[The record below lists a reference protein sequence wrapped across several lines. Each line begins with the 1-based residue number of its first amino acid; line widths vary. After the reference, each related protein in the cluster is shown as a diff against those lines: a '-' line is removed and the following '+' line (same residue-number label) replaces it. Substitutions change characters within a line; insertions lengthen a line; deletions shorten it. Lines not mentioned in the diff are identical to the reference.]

1 MLKKELPVVPLRDIV
16 LFPGAIIPLFV
27 GREKSIKAL
36 SAAQDVYKVE
46 NMIFTAQKSQDVN
59 EPVPNDIF
67 EIGVIA
73 KILQAIKLSNNNIKL
88 LVEAKQR
95 VKISNI
101 KETDYLIGEYEVLDD
116 DEYAKTEQI
125 NIMTDDLVEVFKK
138 YAKNSRKVSLEV
150 INAISS
156 QKKNPA
162 YLSNIIASH
171 LVCKTDKK
179 QKILEIGNVPQR
191 IEQLIE
197 LISSELAIIDAD
209 ANVSNRVKQQI
220 EKTQKDYYL
229 HEQMKAIQKELGDDD
244 KAELAEIEKKIQ
256 ALPLSKEAREKA
268 QQEYKKL
275 KGMNSMTSEASVLRS
290 YLDILLE
297 MPWDKF
303 DKAKVNVKQAAEILE
318 RDHYG
323 LEKVK
328 ERILEY
334 LAVLQRSK
342 NMSSP
347 IICFVGPPGVGKTSL
362 ARSIADAVGRQ
373 YTKFSLGGIKDEA
386 EIRGHRKT
394 YIGSMP
400 GKIVKQLRRVK
411 VNNPLMLLDEIDK
424 IGADFRGDPSSA
436 MLEVLDPEQNK
447 AFVDHYLD
455 VEYDLSNIM
464 FIATA
469 NSTNIARPLLD
480 RMEVIRIDGYVEEE
494 KFQISKK
501 YLIPKQLKAH
511 NMKASEFIIEDAALL
526 DLIRYYTRES
536 GVRNLEREL
545 AALARKSLRRILS
558 DKEIKSITITSNNL
572 EEFLGPKKYR
582 YGLAEDKDIVGS
594 TTGLAYTE
602 VGGDLLSIEAVSI
615 PGKGEIKATGKL
627 GDVMKESTQA
637 AYSFFCSHVNS
648 FVVPDKDWQHK
659 DIHLHVPEGAT
670 PKDGPSAGIA
680 IFTTIV
686 SLMTG
691 APVRK
696 DVAMTGEITLRG
708 NVLPIGGLK
717 EKLLA
722 ASRGGIKTVII
733 PQDNLNDLKDIP
745 PGIKQK
751 LQIIPVSKALEVLDI
766 ALNGKFYSDVKI
778 H

>member
-1 MLKKELPVVPLRDIV
+1 MSKKELPVVPLRDIV

-46 NMIFTAQKSQDVN
+46 SMIFTAQKSQDVN
-59 EPVPNDIF
+59 EPAPNDIF

-101 KETDYLIGEYEVLDD
+101 IENDYLMAEYEVLDD
-116 DEYAKTEQI
+116 EEYAKTDQI

-179 QKILEIGNVPQR
+179 QKILEIPNVPQR
-191 IEQLIE
+191 IEELIT
-197 LISSELAIIDAD
+197 LISSELAIIDAYT
-209 ANVSNRVKQQI
+209 NVSNRVKQQI

-256 ALPLSKEAREKA
+256 TLPLSKEAREKA
-268 QQEYKKL
+268 QQEFKKL

-297 MPWDKF
+297 MPWGKF
-303 DKAKVNVKQAAEILE
+303 DKAKVNVKQAAAILE

-328 ERILEY
+328 ERILDY

-362 ARSIADAVGRQ
+362 ARSIAEAVGRQ

-447 AFVDHYLD
+447 GFVDHYLD

-480 RMEVIRIDGYVEEE
+480 RMEIIRIEGYVEEE
-494 KFQISKK
+494 KFQIAQK

-511 NMKASEFIIEDAALL
+511 NMKASEFIIADSALL

-536 GVRNLEREL
+536 GVRNLEREI
-545 AALARKSLRRILS
+545 ATLARKSLRRILS
-558 DKEIKSITITSNNL
+558 DKEVKSITITSNNI
-572 EEFLGPKKYR
+572 EEFLGPQKFR
-582 YGLAEDKDIVGS
+582 YGLAEEKDIVGS

-670 PKDGPSAGIA
+670 PKDGPSAGVA

-691 APVRK
+691 VPVRK

-733 PQDNLNDLKDIP
+733 PQDNMKDLKDIP

-751 LQIIPVSKALEVLDI
+751 LQIVPVSKALEVLDI

>member
-1 MLKKELPVVPLRDIV
+1 M
-16 LFPGAIIPLFV
+16 
-27 GREKSIKAL
+27 
-36 SAAQDVYKVE
+36 
-46 NMIFTAQKSQDVN
+46 
-59 EPVPNDIF
+59 
-67 EIGVIA
+67 
-73 KILQAIKLSNNNIKL
+73 
-88 LVEAKQR
+88 
-95 VKISNI
+95 
-101 KETDYLIGEYEVLDD
+101 
-116 DEYAKTEQI
+116 
-125 NIMTDDLVEVFKK
+125 
-138 YAKNSRKVSLEV
+138 
-150 INAISS
+150 
-156 QKKNPA
+156 
-162 YLSNIIASH
+162 
-171 LVCKTDKK
+171 
-179 QKILEIGNVPQR
+179 
-191 IEQLIE
+191 
-197 LISSELAIIDAD
+197 
-209 ANVSNRVKQQI
+209 
-220 EKTQKDYYL
+220 
-229 HEQMKAIQKELGDDD
+229 
-244 KAELAEIEKKIQ
+244 
-256 ALPLSKEAREKA
+256 
-268 QQEYKKL
+268 
-275 KGMNSMTSEASVLRS
+275 
-290 YLDILLE
+290 
-297 MPWDKF
+297 
-303 DKAKVNVKQAAEILE
+303 
-318 RDHYG
+318 
-323 LEKVK
+323 
-328 ERILEY
+328 
-334 LAVLQRSK
+334 
-342 NMSSP
+342 
-347 IICFVGPPGVGKTSL
+347 
-362 ARSIADAVGRQ
+362 
-373 YTKFSLGGIKDEA
+373 GGIKDEA

-447 AFVDHYLD
+447 GFVDHYLD
-455 VEYDLSNIM
+455 VEYDLSNVM

-480 RMEVIRIDGYVEEE
+480 RMEIIRIDGYVEEE

-511 NMKASEFIIEDAALL
+511 NMKASEFIIDDSALL

-536 GVRNLEREL
+536 GVRNLEREI
-545 AALARKSLRRILS
+545 AALARKSLRKILS
-558 DKEIKSITITSNNL
+558 DKETKSITITSNNL

-582 YGLAEDKDIVGS
+582 YGLAEEQDIVGS

-733 PQDNLNDLKDIP
+733 PQDNLKDLKDIP
-745 PGIKQK
+745 SGIKQK

>member
-1 MLKKELPVVPLRDIV
+1 MLKNELPVVPLRDIV
-16 LFPGAIIPLFV
+16 LFPGTIIPLFV
-27 GREKSIKAL
+27 GREKSINAL
-36 SAAQDVYKVE
+36 SATKEIYKVE
-46 NMIFTAQKSQDVN
+46 NLLFTAQKSQDTNQPGVK
-59 EPVPNDIF
+59 DIF
-67 EIGVIA
+67 NIGVIA

-95 VKISNI
+95 VKISDI
-101 KETDYLIGEYEVLDD
+101 TDHTYFIGQYDLLDD
-116 DEYAKTEQI
+116 DEYAKTDQI

-138 YAKNSRKVSLEV
+138 YAKSSRKVSLEV
-150 INAISS
+150 INAINS

-171 LVCKTDKK
+171 LVCKIKDK
-179 QKILEIGNVPQR
+179 QKILETTNVQKR
-191 IEQLIE
+191 IERLID
-197 LISSELAIIDAD
+197 LINNELAIVTAD
-209 ANVSNRVKQQI
+209 VSVSNRVKQQI

-244 KAELAEIEKKIQ
+244 KADLMDLEKKIKTF
-256 ALPLSKEAREKA
+256 PLSKEAKEKA
-268 QQEYKKL
+268 EHEFKKL
-275 KGMNSMTSEASVLRS
+275 KSMNSMTSEASVIRS

-297 MPWDKF
+297 MPWGKLDKS
-303 DKAKVNVKQAAEILE
+303 KVNINQAAEVLE

-328 ERILEY
+328 ERIIEY

-342 NMSSP
+342 KMSSP

-362 ARSIADAVGRQ
+362 AKSIAEAVGRK
-373 YTKFSLGGIKDEA
+373 YTKFSLGGIRDEA

-400 GKIVKQLRRVK
+400 GKIIKLLKKVN

-424 IGADFRGDPSSA
+424 VGADFRGDPSSA

-447 AFVDHYLD
+447 SFVDHYLD
-455 VEYDLSNIM
+455 VEYDLSQVM

-469 NSTNIARPLLD
+469 NSLTISRPLLD
-480 RMEVIRIDGYVEEE
+480 RMEIIRIDGYIEEE
-494 KFQISKK
+494 KFQIARK
-501 YLIPKQLKAH
+501 YLIPKQLKNH
-511 NMKASEFIIEDAALL
+511 NMKESELIIEDAALL
-526 DLIRYYTRES
+526 DIIRFYTRES
-536 GVRNLEREL
+536 GVRSLEREL
-545 AALARKSLRRILS
+545 GALARKSLRKILA
-558 DKEIKSITITSNNL
+558 DKQTKSITITTQNL
-572 EEFLGPKKYR
+572 EEFLGIRKYR
-582 YGLAEDKDIVGS
+582 SSMAEETDIVGS

-602 VGGDLLSIEAVSI
+602 VGGELLSIEAVCI

-627 GDVMKESTQA
+627 GEVMKESTQA
-637 AYSFFCSHVNS
+637 AYSFFCSNVSN
-648 FVVPDKDWQHK
+648 FTIVEKDYQQK

-680 IFTTIV
+680 IFSTIV

-691 APVRK
+691 VPVRR

-722 ASRGGIKTVII
+722 AARGGIKTVVI
-733 PQDNLNDLKDIP
+733 PKDNVKDLKDVP
-745 PGIKQK
+745 DSIKKK

-766 ALNGKFYSDVKI
+766 ALNGKFYSDLKI

>member
-1 MLKKELPVVPLRDIV
+1 MSKKELPVVPLRDIV

-46 NMIFTAQKSQDVN
+46 SMIFTAQKSQDVN
-59 EPVPNDIF
+59 EPAPNDIF

-101 KETDYLIGEYEVLDD
+101 IENDYLMAEYGVLDD
-116 DEYAKTEQI
+116 EEYAKTDQI

-179 QKILEIGNVPQR
+179 QKILEIPNVPQR
-191 IEQLIE
+191 IEELIT

-209 ANVSNRVKQQI
+209 TNVSNRVKQQI

-256 ALPLSKEAREKA
+256 TLPLSKEAREKA
-268 QQEYKKL
+268 QQEFKKL

-297 MPWDKF
+297 MPWGKF
-303 DKAKVNVKQAAEILE
+303 DKAKVNVKQAAAILE

-328 ERILEY
+328 ERILDY

-362 ARSIADAVGRQ
+362 ARSIAEAVGRQ

-447 AFVDHYLD
+447 GFVDHYLD

-480 RMEVIRIDGYVEEE
+480 RMEIIRIEGYVEEE
-494 KFQISKK
+494 KFQIAQK

-511 NMKASEFIIEDAALL
+511 NMKASEFIIADSALL

-536 GVRNLEREL
+536 GVRNLEREI
-545 AALARKSLRRILS
+545 ATLARKSLRRILS
-558 DKEIKSITITSNNL
+558 DKEVKSITITSNNI
-572 EEFLGPKKYR
+572 EEFLGPQKFR
-582 YGLAEDKDIVGS
+582 YGLAEEKDIVGS

-670 PKDGPSAGIA
+670 PKDGPSAGVA

-691 APVRK
+691 VPVRK

-733 PQDNLNDLKDIP
+733 PQDNMKDLKDIP

-751 LQIIPVSKALEVLDI
+751 LQIVPVSKALEVLDI

>member
-1 MLKKELPVVPLRDIV
+1 MSKKELPVVPLRDIV

-36 SAAQDVYKVE
+36 SAAQDIYKVE
-46 NMIFTAQKSQDVN
+46 SMIFTAQKSQDVN
-59 EPVPNDIF
+59 EPGPNDVF
-67 EIGVIA
+67 ETGVIA

-95 VKISNI
+95 VRISNI

-191 IEQLIE
+191 IEQLTE
-197 LISSELAIIDAD
+197 LISNELAIIDAD
-209 ANVSNRVKQQI
+209 TNVSNRVKQQI

-256 ALPLSKEAREKA
+256 TLPLSKEAKEKA
-268 QQEYKKL
+268 QQEFKKL

-297 MPWDKF
+297 MPWGKF
-303 DKAKVNVKQAAEILE
+303 DKAKVNVNQAAAILE

-362 ARSIADAVGRQ
+362 ARSIAEAIGRQ

-447 AFVDHYLD
+447 GFVDHYLD
-455 VEYDLSNIM
+455 VEYDLSNVM

-480 RMEVIRIDGYVEEE
+480 RMEIIRIDGYVEEE

-511 NMKASEFIIEDAALL
+511 NMKASEFIIDDSALL

-536 GVRNLEREL
+536 GVRNLEREI
-545 AALARKSLRRILS
+545 AALARKSLRKILS
-558 DKEIKSITITSNNL
+558 DKETKSITITSNNL

-582 YGLAEDKDIVGS
+582 YGLAEEQDIVGS

-648 FVVPDKDWQHK
+648 FVVPDKDWQNK

-733 PQDNLNDLKDIP
+733 PQDNLKDLKDIP
-745 PGIKQK
+745 SGIKQK

>member
-1 MLKKELPVVPLRDIV
+1 MSKKELPVVPLRDIV

-36 SAAQDVYKVE
+36 SAAQDIYKVE
-46 NMIFTAQKSQDVN
+46 SMIFTAQKSQDVN
-59 EPVPNDIF
+59 EPGPNDVF
-67 EIGVIA
+67 ETGVIA

-101 KETDYLIGEYEVLDD
+101 KETDYLIGEYEVLND

-179 QKILEIGNVPQR
+179 QKILEIGNVPER
-191 IEQLIE
+191 IEQLTT
-197 LISSELAIIDAD
+197 LISNELAIIDAD
-209 ANVSNRVKQQI
+209 TNVSNRVKQQI

-256 ALPLSKEAREKA
+256 TLPLSKEAKEKA
-268 QQEYKKL
+268 QQEFKKL

-297 MPWDKF
+297 MPWGKF
-303 DKAKVNVKQAAEILE
+303 DKAKVNVNQAAAILE

-362 ARSIADAVGRQ
+362 ARSIAEAIGRQ

-447 AFVDHYLD
+447 GFVDHYLD
-455 VEYDLSNIM
+455 VEYDLSNVM

-480 RMEVIRIDGYVEEE
+480 RMEIIRIDGYVEEE
-494 KFQISKK
+494 KFQISQK

-511 NMKASEFIIEDAALL
+511 NMKASEFIIDDSALL

-536 GVRNLEREL
+536 GVRNLEREI
-545 AALARKSLRRILS
+545 AALARKSLRKILS
-558 DKEIKSITITSNNL
+558 DKETKSITITSNNL

-582 YGLAEDKDIVGS
+582 YGLAEEKDIVGS

-602 VGGDLLSIEAVSI
+602 VGGDLLAIEAVSI

-648 FVVPDKDWQHK
+648 FVVPDKDWQNK

-733 PQDNLNDLKDIP
+733 PQDNLKDLKDIP
-745 PGIKQK
+745 SGIKQK

>member
-1 MLKKELPVVPLRDIV
+1 MSKNELPVVPLRDIV

-46 NMIFTAQKSQDVN
+46 SMIFTAQKSQDVN
-59 EPVPNDIF
+59 EPGPNDVF
-67 EIGVIA
+67 ETGVIA

-101 KETDYLIGEYEVLDD
+101 KENEYLIGEYEVLDD
-116 DEYAKTEQI
+116 EEYAKTDQI

-171 LVCKTDKK
+171 LICRTDKK
-179 QKILEIGNVPQR
+179 QKILEIANVPQR
-191 IEQLIE
+191 IEELTT
-197 LISSELAIIDAD
+197 LISNELAIIDAD
-209 ANVSNRVKQQI
+209 TNVSNRVKQQI

-256 ALPLSKEAREKA
+256 TLPLSKEAREKA

-297 MPWDKF
+297 MPWGKF
-303 DKAKVNVKQAAEILE
+303 DKAKVNVKQAAAILE

-342 NMSSP
+342 DMSSP

-362 ARSIADAVGRQ
+362 ARSIAEAVGRQ

-455 VEYDLSNIM
+455 VEYDLSNVM

-480 RMEVIRIDGYVEEE
+480 RMEIIRIDGYVEEE
-494 KFQISKK
+494 KFQIARK

-511 NMKASEFIIEDAALL
+511 NMKASEFIIDDSALL

-536 GVRNLEREL
+536 GVRNLEREI

-558 DKEIKSITITSNNL
+558 DKEVKSITITSNNI
-572 EEFLGPKKYR
+572 EEFLGPKKFR
-582 YGLAEDKDIVGS
+582 YGLAEEKDIIGS

-670 PKDGPSAGIA
+670 PKDGPSAGVA

-691 APVRK
+691 VPVRK

-733 PQDNLNDLKDIP
+733 PQDNLKDLKDIP
-745 PGIKQK
+745 SGIKQK
-751 LQIIPVSKALEVLDI
+751 LQIVPVSKALEVLDI

>member
-1 MLKKELPVVPLRDIV
+1 MSKKELPVVPLRDIV

-46 NMIFTAQKSQDVN
+46 SMIFTAQKSQDVN
-59 EPVPNDIF
+59 EPAPNDIF

-101 KETDYLIGEYEVLDD
+101 IENDYLMAEYEVLDD
-116 DEYAKTEQI
+116 EEYAKTDQI

-179 QKILEIGNVPQR
+179 QKILEIPNVPQR
-191 IEQLIE
+191 IEELIT

-209 ANVSNRVKQQI
+209 TNVSNRVKQQI

-256 ALPLSKEAREKA
+256 TLPLSKEAREKA
-268 QQEYKKL
+268 QQEFKKL

-297 MPWDKF
+297 MPWGKF
-303 DKAKVNVKQAAEILE
+303 DKAKVNVKQAAAILE

-328 ERILEY
+328 ERILDY

-362 ARSIADAVGRQ
+362 ARSIAEAVGRQ

-447 AFVDHYLD
+447 GFVDHYLD

-480 RMEVIRIDGYVEEE
+480 RMEIIRIEGYVEEE
-494 KFQISKK
+494 KFQIAQK

-511 NMKASEFIIEDAALL
+511 NMKASEFIIADSALL

-536 GVRNLEREL
+536 GVRNLGREI
-545 AALARKSLRRILS
+545 ATLARKSLRRILS
-558 DKEIKSITITSNNL
+558 DKEVKSITITSNNI
-572 EEFLGPKKYR
+572 EEFLGPQKFR
-582 YGLAEDKDIVGS
+582 YGLAEEKDIVGS

-670 PKDGPSAGIA
+670 PKDGPSAGVA

-691 APVRK
+691 VPVRK

-733 PQDNLNDLKDIP
+733 PQDNMKDLKDIP

-751 LQIIPVSKALEVLDI
+751 LQIVPVSKALEVLDI